1 MMKVLKKIGILCAI
15 LMLTMTFTS
24 CKTDKPTPDPD
35 DDKNKI
41 TSENYDW
48 KTPQTDSLK
57 LVQDYKNKS
66 FVKDGI
72 GEVSKVIRYVDGDTT
87 VFQTTQGDEVTIR
100 YNGINTPESTYRIE
114 PWGFAASKYNKQLY
128 QSALAEGAKIV
139 LQAEN
144 LDERLDTTGRY
155 LAWIWLV
162 WPSGDSRLVNL
173 ELAELGYAKVKS
185 ASGTQYEKYF
195 NDSVYDIS
203 VRYKLRIWG
212 ETDPNY
218 DYSTEGKE
226 MTIRELREQYGTKD
240 AVDEAREDFVSP
252 LVKVSGIVV
261 RKIGTTNAYLQQ
273 YDDEMNQYYGIYVYG
288 GYNSLSSL
296 VEGAYVQVT
305 GRIGYYYGALQITD
319 VTSDSNIKVYSFNAK
334 DQIVVTDEVISNIDD
349 IYNYK
354 KIGSLVRLENLK
366 VTGYKDS
373 DNNSSFTLYC
383 SYQDEEGN
391 TKQFNVRVDQNVC
404 LIGLVWDEYYGDY
417 VNGQILSGSY
427 FSGKTFKS
435 ITGVVAYYNGATQ
448 APGNAYANG
457 HIQLSLSSMDDVVFA
472 E

>member
-1 MMKVLKKIGILCAI
+1 MMKVLKKIGIFCAI
-15 LMLTMTFTS
+15 LMFTMVFTS
-24 CKTDKPTPDPD
+24 CKTDRPTPDPD
-35 DDKNKI
+35 DKDKV
-41 TSENYDW
+41 TSETYDW

-57 LVQDYKNKS
+57 LTQDYKEKS

-144 LDERLDTTGRY
+144 LEERLDTTGRY

-288 GYNSLSSL
+288 GYNSF
-296 VEGAYVQVT
+296 
-305 GRIGYYYGALQITD
+305 
-319 VTSDSNIKVYSFNAK
+319 SNIKVYSFNAK
-334 DQIVVTDEVISNIDD
+334 DQIVVTDEVIGNIDD

-383 SYQDEEGN
+383 SYQDEKGN

-404 LIGLVWDEYYGDY
+404 LIGLIWDEYYGDY

-427 FSGKTFKS
+427 FSGKTFQS

-448 APGNAYANG
+448 SPGNDYANG